1 MNRLILLL
9 IPLVALAANS
19 QTISQTIRY
28 GQTAA
33 VPANPSQSWT
43 ASLQA
48 ETGKKYDEAIADAI
62 AYQEAGGNPF
72 LASERLGWLNYLKGN
87 YTQAEQYYG
96 VASRAIP
103 TAINPLLGLLNTAE
117 AQKDPQKIE
126 RAAGSLLH
134 TEPSNYRAQM
144 ALGRMHL
151 DARDYQRAASE
162 FRRVLMYYPDDLDAS
177 SGLAWAVYYLG
188 GKREALALF
197 QRILTVNPQYAYAQR
212 GVALASAQ

>member
-1 MNRLILLL
+1 MNRIIPLL

-19 QTISQTIRY
+19 QTIRY
-28 GQTAA
+28 AQSTTT
-33 VPANPSQSWT
+33 PANPSQSWA
-43 ASLQA
+43 ASLEA
-48 ETGKKYDEAIADAI
+48 ETGKKYDDAIADLI
-62 AYQEAGGNPF
+62 AYQQAGGDPF
-72 LASERLGWLNYLKGN
+72 LASERLGWLNYEKGD
-87 YTQAEQYYG
+87 YTRAEEYYG
-96 VASRAIP
+96 AASRSIP

-117 AQKDPQKIE
+117 AQKDPRKIE

-144 ALGRMHL
+144 ALGSMHL
-151 DARDYQRAASE
+151 NMRDYQRAVSE
-162 FRRVLMYYPDDLDAS
+162 FRRVLVYYPDDLDAA

-212 GVALASAQ
+212 GLALASAQ

>member
-1 MNRLILLL
+1 MNRLIPLL

-19 QTISQTIRY
+19 QTIRY
-28 GQTAA
+28 GQNAA
-33 VPANPSQSWT
+33 TPANPAQSWT
-43 ASLQA
+43 ASLEA
-48 ETGKKYDEAIADAI
+48 EAGKKYDDAIADVV
-62 AYQEAGGNPF
+62 AYQQAGGDPF
-72 LASERLGWLNYLKGN
+72 LAAERLGWLNYEKGD
-87 YTQAEQYYG
+87 YAHAEEYYG

-117 AQKDPQKIE
+117 AQKDPRKIE

-144 ALGRMHL
+144 ALGHMHL
-151 DARDYQRAASE
+151 KMQDYQRAASE
-162 FRRVLMYYPDDLDAS
+162 FRRVLMYYPDDLDAA

-188 GKREALALF
+188 GKHEALGLF

-212 GVALASAQ
+212 GMALAGAQ